1 MRLIRAHVQNFKLL
15 EDVQLEFSTER
26 HRPLTVVRA
35 ENGSGKTSLLY
46 AFQWAFWGMTGLPSS
61 ARSSRLTSSATPVGK
76 ATTVSVMIEFEVRD
90 DRGDTGHYRL
100 IRSVVETPSEG
111 DTVERQPDRVRLLQ
125 ITPAGEED
133 KSGPESWIRAW
144 MPERLREVF
153 FTDGDSVQ
161 TFISGEVATRQ
172 RQDRVQS
179 AIRDLLGIEAL
190 RIAVGDVDASFK
202 NFRAEAAKSGGR
214 DTSDLELGLE
224 ETDAKIERLEGDLKT
239 LRERVAN
246 MADQRTAWE
255 KELSG
260 LRGIGDIDEL
270 NTRIEEGEREHLRL
284 ESQRLACLTRMRN
297 ALKSEDYSWHA
308 LDEQLRKGVQVLDG
322 LVDRRVI
329 PGVSVEVLADRL
341 GIGECIC
348 GQPLAPGSEHRGH
361 VERLLQEQRGVPGS
375 RQRLTELAHSARQTE
390 ATERGKREADQAFST
405 ASSQL
410 LSEFTSTRDSLRAKA
425 AELKDL
431 HDRRSRID
439 EDRVRDLASHVEDVR
454 AKIAQGNQEIGSKE
468 RDLEAAREL
477 KAVQEDQL
485 DKAEKAAAISEELA
499 IKRDVAQDLAN
510 LANGVLGVLEKDY
523 VARVSERMK
532 EIFMEIVGS
541 YDDPAH
547 EDFGPVLFTG
557 VHIDNEFNI
566 NVDTHDGRRLDPDFE
581 LNGASKRALTLSFIW
596 ALMEV
601 SGATARRII
610 DTPLGMVSGGVKSRM
625 VDAITRPPEEGL
637 PEFQVVLFLTRS
649 EIRDVEE
656 LIEERAGTVVTLSCS
671 HHYPVDLVHAW
682 DTDYPLS
689 RVCPCNHRESC
700 RICARRYDELH
711 GVHFR
716 DREGASAK

>member
-15 EDVQLEFSTER
+15 EDVQLEFSTKR
-26 HRPLTVVRA
+26 DQPLTVIRA

-46 AFQWAFWGMTGLPSS
+46 AFQWAFWGMSGLPSS
-61 ARSSRLTSSATPVGK
+61 ARSLRLTSSATPIGK

-90 DRGDTGHYRL
+90 DRDDTGRYRL
-100 IRSVVETPSEG
+100 VRSVVETPSEG
-111 DTVERQPDRVRLLQ
+111 DTFERQPERIRLLQ
-125 ITPAGEED
+125 ITSAGEEE
-133 KSGPESWIRAW
+133 KSSPDSWIRAW

-172 RQDRVQS
+172 RQDRVQN

-190 RIAVGDVDASFK
+190 RVAVGDIDASFK

-214 DTSDLELGLE
+214 DTSDMELDLE
-224 ETDAKIERLEGDLKT
+224 ETDAKSERLKGELRT
-239 LRERVAN
+239 LRERLAN
-246 MADQRTAWE
+246 MAEQRTAWE

-270 NTRIEEGEREHLRL
+270 NDRIEEGEREHSRL
-284 ESQRLACLTRMRN
+284 ENQRLACLTRMRG
-297 ALKSEDYSWHA
+297 ALKSEDYSWHGLA
-308 LDEQLRKGVQVLDG
+308 DQLQKGVQVLDG

-341 GIGECIC
+341 EIGECIC
-348 GQPLAPGSEHRGH
+348 GQSLAPGSEHRGH
-361 VERLLQEQRGVPGS
+361 VESLLDEQRGVPGS
-375 RQRLTELAHSARQTE
+375 RQRLTELAHLARQTE
-390 ATERGKREADQAFST
+390 ATERAKREAGQAFSA
-405 ASSQL
+405 ASSRL

-425 AELKDL
+425 AGLSDLK
-431 HDRRSRID
+431 DRRSRID

-454 AKIAQGNQEIGSKE
+454 AKIAQANQEVGGKE
-468 RDLEAAREL
+468 RDLEAAQDL

-485 DKAEKAAAISEELA
+485 QKAEKAAAISEELVV
-499 IKRDVAQDLAN
+499 KRDVAQDLAN

-532 EIFMEIVGS
+532 DIFMEIVGS

-557 VHIDNEFNI
+557 VHIDSDFNI

-601 SGATARRII
+601 SGVTAPRII

-625 VDAITRPPEEGL
+625 VDAITRPPGESL

-656 LIEERAGTVVTLSCS
+656 LIEERGGTVVTLSCS
-671 HHYPVDLVHAW
+671 HHYPVDLVYSW
-682 DTDYPLS
+682 DTDYALS

-700 RICARRYDELH
+700 RICARRYDGRH

-716 DREGASAK
+716 EEEGALAK